1 MPSKTLETKDS
12 QKARYIAE
20 SESRT
25 AALKEKGTADQAIAR
40 DPKIKHLKAKI
51 KQVNGAIARISFLEE
66 QTKKLGEKKQQR
78 IAEAAA
84 ERAAELAGEKK
95 SKKKAVEEAAPQPK
109 KKGGG
114 KAPAGAKAGKTDAK
128 KKGK

>member
-1 MPSKTLETKDS
+1 MPSKTMETKDS

-20 SESRT
+20 REARA
-25 AALKEKGTADQAIAR
+25 AALKEKGAAEKAIAR
-40 DPKIKHLKAKI
+40 DPKIKHLKARI

-66 QTKKLGEKKQQR
+66 QKKKLDERKQQR

-95 SKKKAVEEAAPQPK
+95 SKKKAVEEAAPPQK

-114 KAPAGAKAGKTDAK
+114 KAPASAKAGKTDAK

>member
-20 SESRT
+20 SEART
-25 AALKEKGTADQAIAR
+25 AALKEKGATDQAIAR
-40 DPKIKHLKAKI
+40 DPKIKHLKARI

-66 QTKKLGEKKQQR
+66 QKNKLEEKKQQR

-84 ERAAELAGEKK
+84 EKAAELAGEKK
-95 SKKKAVEEAAPQPK
+95 SKKKAVEEAPAPAQK

-114 KAPAGAKAGKTDAK
+114 KAPAKTGKPEAK